1 MFGAVVEKG
10 KLLELSF
17 FSETEAKQR
26 SDFILAASPQ
36 VWKSILRND
45 SKFISDFMLGKVK
58 LESGSKPALLKI
70 TPYANHFVDALAQ
83 FELQFPDEMSAD
95 EVKAYQADL
104 SAFREKAGV

>member
-17 FSETEAKQR
+17 FSEVEAKQR